1 MQQNRK
7 PLTVID
13 GETLLDTRL
22 PKRSFCIETL
32 LPEGI
37 SMLGGAPKIGKSWM
51 VLDFGVRIAKGEP
64 IWNLPTKQGTV
75 LYLALEDSLSRIQER
90 LCKLTDD
97 VPSKLFFTTVAG
109 TLSDDLCFQIEQFIS
124 EHTDTVL
131 VIIDTFQL
139 VRIGGVDT
147 SYANDYSEVRK
158 LKALAD
164 KLHISLLL
172 VHHLRK
178 QGDSDPLNKL
188 SGTTGISGAMDAVFI
203 LDVSKRHARGATL
216 FCTGRDIESREIE
229 LNMSRETCAWELISD
244 TLDKPDLT
252 LPDEILK
259 LAEFMKSIEQ
269 FKGGNTEFAEQFCAF
284 SGVEISA
291 KALKQ
296 LMNRWRY
303 QLEEKYVY
311 FKSSRS
317 NGQRFLEIR
326 YIPSSIVN
334 GNTQTMPSGDD
345 KETITNNGR
354 FLAVGTADRDES
366 AVNDGTSSVC
376 NLSVPSVPCVPL
388 ESGVSE

>member
-147 SYANDYSEVRK
+147 SYANDYSEVRI

-178 QGDSDPLNKL
+178 QGDNDPVNKL

-203 LDVSKRHARGATL
+203 LDVSKRHARGAML

-269 FKGGNTEFAEQFCAF
+269 FKGGNTEFAEQFYAF
-284 SGVEISA
+284 SSVEISA

-326 YIPSSIVN
+326 YIP
-334 GNTQTMPSGDD
+334 PSAG
-345 KETITNNGR
+345 
-354 FLAVGTADRDES
+354 DES
-366 AVNDGTSSVC
+366 AVNDAR
-376 NLSVPSVPCVPL
+376 NPLPKASVPSVPCVPT
-388 ESGVSE
+388 

>member
-1 MQQNRK
+1 MTQQK
-7 PLTVID
+7 PIPLAVID
-13 GETLLDTRL
+13 GETLMDARL

-51 VLDFGVRIAKGEP
+51 VLDIGVRVAKGEP
-64 IWNLPTKQGTV
+64 IWNQPTKRGTV
-75 LYLALEDSLSRIQER
+75 LYLALEDSLARIQER

-97 VPSKLFFTTVAG
+97 VPGNLFFAIAAG
-109 TLSDDLCFQIEQFIS
+109 TLVDDLCFQIEQFIL
-124 EHTDTVL
+124 EHRDTVL
-131 VIIDTFQL
+131 VIIDTFQI
-139 VRIGGVDT
+139 VRVGGIDT
-147 SYANDYSEVRK
+147 SYANDYDEVRK

-164 KLHISLLL
+164 KMRISLLL

-216 FCTGRDIESREIE
+216 FCTGRDIESRELE
-229 LNMSRETCAWELISD
+229 LNMSRDTCAWELISD
-244 TLDKPDLT
+244 TLDKPELT
-252 LPDEILK
+252 LPDEIVK
-259 LAEFMKSIEQ
+259 LAEFVKSIEQ
-269 FKGGNTEFAEQFCAF
+269 FKGGNTEFADQFCAYA
-284 SGVEISA
+284 GAELSA

-303 QLEEKYVY
+303 QLEERFVY

-326 YIPSSIVN
+326 YIPSS
-334 GNTQTMPSGDD
+334 
-345 KETITNNGR
+345 
-354 FLAVGTADRDES
+354 ARDES
-366 AVNDGTSSVC
+366 AVEDGSSAVC
-376 NLSVPSVPCVPL
+376 DLCVPSVPCVPA
-388 ESGVSE
+388 ESEETA

>member
-22 PKRSFCIETL
+22 PKCSFCIDTL

-147 SYANDYSEVRK
+147 SYANDYSEVRI

-178 QGDSDPLNKL
+178 QGDNDPVNKL

-317 NGQRFLEIR
+317 NGQRFLDIR
-326 YIPSSIVN
+326 YVPSSTVN

-345 KETITNNGR
+345 GKIRTSDGR
-354 FLAVGTADRDES
+354 LLAVGTADRDES
-366 AVNDGTSSVC
+366 AVNDEK
-376 NLSVPSVPCVPL
+376 NPLPKASVPSVPCVPT
-388 ESGVSE
+388 

>member
-1 MQQNRK
+1 MHQNSK
-7 PLTVID
+7 TLTVID
-13 GETLLDTRL
+13 GETLMDTRL

-64 IWNLPTKQGTV
+64 IWNLPTKPGTV
-75 LYLALEDSLSRIQER
+75 LYLALEDSLARIQDR
-90 LCKLTDD
+90 LCKITDE
-97 VPSKLFFTTVAG
+97 VPNNLFIATMAG
-109 TLSDDLCFQIEQFIS
+109 TLADNLCSQIENFVL
-124 EHTDTVL
+124 EHSDILL

-188 SGTTGISGAMDAVFI
+188 SGTTGISGAMDAIFI

-229 LNMSRETCAWELISD
+229 LNMSRETCACELISD
-244 TLDKPDLT
+244 TLDKPELT

-259 LAEFMKSIEQ
+259 LVEFTKSIEQ
-269 FKGGNTEFAEQFCAF
+269 FKGGNTEFAERFCAF
-284 SGVEISA
+284 SGIEISA

-303 QLEEKYVY
+303 QLEERLV
-311 FKSSRS
+311 FFNSSRS

-326 YIPSSIVN
+326 YIP
-334 GNTQTMPSGDD
+334 PSAG
-345 KETITNNGR
+345 
-354 FLAVGTADRDES
+354 DES
-366 AVNDGTSSVC
+366 AVQDGTSTVC
-376 NLSVPSVPCVPL
+376 DFSVPSVPCVPV
-388 ESGVSE
+388 ECEENE

>member
-13 GETLLDTRL
+13 GETLMDTRL

-51 VLDFGVRIAKGEP
+51 VLDFGVRIAKGES
-64 IWNLPTKQGTV
+64 IWNLPTKPGTV
-75 LYLALEDSLSRIQER
+75 LYLALEDSLARIQDR
-90 LCKLTDD
+90 LCKITDE
-97 VPSKLFFTTVAG
+97 VPNNLFIATMAG
-109 TLSDDLCFQIEQFIS
+109 TLADNLCSQIENFVL
-124 EHTDTVL
+124 EHSDTLL

-139 VRIGGVDT
+139 IRTTTDI
-147 SYANDYSEVRK
+147 SYANDYDEVRK
-158 LKALAD
+158 LKTLAD

-188 SGTTGISGAMDAVFI
+188 SGTTGISGAMDAIFI

-229 LNMSRETCAWELISD
+229 LNMSRKTCAWELISD

-252 LPDEILK
+252 LPNEILK
-259 LAEFMKSIEQ
+259 LVEFTKSIEQ
-269 FKGGNTEFAEQFCAF
+269 FKGGNTEFAERFCVF

-303 QLEEKYVY
+303 QLEEKCVY

-326 YIPSSIVN
+326 YIPPSVVN
-334 GNTQTMPSGDD
+334 DNEQTMPSGDD
-345 KETITNNGR
+345 KETITNDGR

-366 AVNDGTSSVC
+366 AVQDGTSTVC
-376 NLSVPSVPCVPL
+376 DFSVPSVPCVPV
-388 ESGVSE
+388 ECEENE

>member
-1 MQQNRK
+1 MQQNHK

-13 GETLLDTRL
+13 GETLMDARL

-75 LYLALEDSLSRIQER
+75 LYLALEDSLARIQDR
-90 LCKLTDD
+90 LCKITDE
-97 VPSKLFFTTVAG
+97 VPNNLFIATMAG
-109 TLSDDLCFQIEQFIS
+109 TLADNLCSQIENFVL
-124 EHTDTVL
+124 EHSDTLL

-139 VRIGGVDT
+139 IRTTTDI
-147 SYANDYSEVRK
+147 SYANDYDEVRK

-203 LDVSKRHARGATL
+203 LDVSKRYAHEATL

-229 LNMSRETCAWELISD
+229 LKMSQETCAWELISD
-244 TLDKPDLT
+244 TLDKPELT

-259 LAEFMKSIEQ
+259 LVEFMKSIEL
-269 FKGGNTEFAEQFCAF
+269 FKGGNTEFTERFCAF
-284 SGVEISA
+284 SGIEISA

-303 QLEEKYVY
+303 QLEEKCVY

-317 NGQRFLEIR
+317 NGQRFLKIR
-326 YIPSSIVN
+326 YIP
-334 GNTQTMPSGDD
+334 PSAG
-345 KETITNNGR
+345 
-354 FLAVGTADRDES
+354 DES
-366 AVNDGTSSVC
+366 AVNDARNPLPDS
-376 NLSVPSVPCVPL
+376 SVPSVPCVPV
-388 ESGVSE
+388 ECEENE